1 MPRVVEGQTGKIIGV
16 FLTTGMIKRLRH
28 HAIETDQT
36 LRSVITTA
44 LEATLPRD
52 NRVGESLLRSGKRAS
67 K

>member
-1 MPRVVEGQTGKIIGV
+1 MPRVVEGQTGRIIGV
-16 FLTTGMIKRLRH
+16 FLPTSLIKRLRH

-44 LEATLPRD
+44 LETTLPRD
-52 NRVGESLLRSGKRAS
+52 SRAGESRTSKRAS